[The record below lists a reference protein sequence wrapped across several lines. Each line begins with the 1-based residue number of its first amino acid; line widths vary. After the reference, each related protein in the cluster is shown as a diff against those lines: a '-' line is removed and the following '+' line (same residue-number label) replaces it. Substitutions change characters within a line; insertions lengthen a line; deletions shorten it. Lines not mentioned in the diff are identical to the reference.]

1 MSPAFTVFQDIAQ
14 EVSVIPADSII
25 SRTLHSSPELKVIL
39 FGFAPGQEL
48 SEHTAARPAILHFL
62 RGEARVTLETETF
75 KARPG
80 TFIQMAARLPHSVHA
95 ESEVVM
101 LLLLLAPLDLETGEA

>member
-1 MSPAFTVFQDIAQ
+1 MSENYSYFANLAG
-14 EVSVIPADSII
+14 ELAEIPADTIV
-25 SRTLHSSPELKVIL
+25 SRTVYNSDELKVIL

-62 RGEARVTLETETF
+62 RGQAKVTVGGDAYSAQAGAF
-75 KARPG
+75 VRMDPK
-80 TFIQMAARLPHSVHA
+80 LPHSVYA

-101 LLLLLAPLDLETGEA
+101 LLLMLAPPR

>member
-1 MSPAFTVFQDIAQ
+1 MKGNFVTENYTYFADLATQLT
-14 EVSVIPADSII
+14 EIPADTIV
-25 SRTLHSSPELKVIL
+25 SRTLYSGDELKVIL

-62 RGEARVTLETETF
+62 RGEAKLTLGGETQTA
-75 KARPG
+75 KAGSFVR
-80 TFIQMAARLPHSVHA
+80 MAPRLPHSVYA

-101 LLLLLAPLDLETGEA
+101 LLLMFAPGH